1 MRSLVWVM
9 KLLGVFAVA
18 AAALRI
24 SNADEKKTPSI
35 KEVMVKAHKTGTG
48 LLPKI
53 GKDLKA
59 EEPAW
64 DTIQKETSELVDL
77 TGCLEKNKPPKGDK
91 ESWEK
96 LCQSYVK
103 GAKALDDAAQAK
115 DKPAASAAQK
125 KLSGSCV
132 KCHEAHRED
141 D

>member
-1 MRSLVWVM
+1 MRKWVCV
-9 KLLGVFAVA
+9 LTISIA
-18 AAALRI
+18 AAILQT

-35 KEVMVKAHKTGTG
+35 KEIMIKAHKTGTG

-59 EEPAW
+59 EQPDW
-64 DTIQKETSELVDL
+64 DAIQKETQQLVEL
-77 TGCLEKNKPPKGDK
+77 TACLEKNTPRKGDK
-91 ESWEK
+91 DSWEK

-103 GAKALDDAAQAK
+103 GAKSLDDAAQAK
-115 DKPAASAAQK
+115 DKPAAAGAQR
-125 KLSGSCV
+125 KLAGSCV

>member
-1 MRSLVWVM
+1 MRRSACVIG
-9 KLLGVFAVA
+9 LLTGLAVTA
-18 AAALRI
+18 FVLQI

-35 KEVMVKAHKTGTG
+35 KEIMVKAHKTGTG

-59 EEPAW
+59 DELAW
-64 DTIQKETSELVDL
+64 DTIQKETKDLVEL

-91 ESWEK
+91 DSWEK

-103 GAKALDDAAQAK
+103 GAKTLDDAAQAK
-115 DKPAASAAQK
+115 DKAAATAAQR
-125 KLSGSCV
+125 KLAGSCV